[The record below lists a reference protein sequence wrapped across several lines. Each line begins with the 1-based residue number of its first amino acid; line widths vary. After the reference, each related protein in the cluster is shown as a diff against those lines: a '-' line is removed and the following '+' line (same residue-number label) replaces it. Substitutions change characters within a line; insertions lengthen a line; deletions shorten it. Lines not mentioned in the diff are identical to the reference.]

1 MNSLSSTTLNRIE
14 AAARRYAQFF
24 EGFATPATIGIDVQ
38 LGTSGSIR
46 GVAIG
51 AGGALY
57 ELDALD
63 ASTIAEAMVD
73 AAGVARSGPRAWR
86 RIG

>member
-1 MNSLSSTTLNRIE
+1 MMQLSATSLAAIDT
-14 AAARRYAQFF
+14 AARRAARRFV
-24 EGFATPATIGIDVQ
+24 GAPVPITLAIDVQ
-38 LGTSGSIR
+38 LGAHGAVR
-46 GVAIG
+46 GATLG
-51 AGGALY
+51 EGGLLY
-57 ELDALD
+57 ELDRLD